1 MDERPRL
8 KLVTKQPPKKV
19 PANAKPIKEAVD
31 EILADA
37 IGGVRQSPRKEQL
50 AGEIMASIDR
60 LERMMLNFTKNLNDL
75 GSSIDYTEARLNRV
89 VRLTKTLAT
98 IAGIPE

>member
-1 MDERPRL
+1 MDRPRL

-19 PANAKPIKEAVD
+19 PPEAKAFNVKTDSVLKTESVSGGTASGNAAKA
-31 EILADA
+31 A
-37 IGGVRQSPRKEQL
+37 
-50 AGEIMASIDR
+50 EIMASIDR

-75 GSSIDYTEARLNRV
+75 GSGLDYTEARLNRV